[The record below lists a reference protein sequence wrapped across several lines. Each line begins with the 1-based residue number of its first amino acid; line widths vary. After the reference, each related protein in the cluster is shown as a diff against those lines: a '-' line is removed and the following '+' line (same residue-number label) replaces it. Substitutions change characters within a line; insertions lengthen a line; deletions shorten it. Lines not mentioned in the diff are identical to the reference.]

1 MALCCLGVALAA
13 GFVGLFLLLLQLFLT
28 ELLSLFV
35 QFLPVPPSLLHQDLE
50 VLCLLLD
57 QSPVVG
63 GGNAKGLY
71 TNTHTHRTR
80 VRDRGVSEQMHI
92 CKGNQVQGIERSS

>member
-1 MALCCLGVALAA
+1 MALAA

-57 QSPVVG
+57 QSPVLG

-71 TNTHTHRTR
+71 TNTHTQGKGQRSGG
-80 VRDRGVSEQMHI
+80 DVSEEIHM
-92 CKGNQVQGIERSS
+92 QGIERSS